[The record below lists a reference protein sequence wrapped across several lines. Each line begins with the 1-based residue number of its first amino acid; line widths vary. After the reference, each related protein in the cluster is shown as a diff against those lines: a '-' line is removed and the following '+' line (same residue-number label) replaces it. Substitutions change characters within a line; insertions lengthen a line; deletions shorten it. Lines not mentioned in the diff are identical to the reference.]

1 MDQTGMENPKFVT
14 GVALMSSFH
23 ALPETTVRHGFHL
36 NNSFSAFTL
45 NLFIVLLLYKIK
57 K

>member
-1 MDQTGMENPKFVT
+1 MENPKFVT

-36 NNSFSAFTL
+36 NITVFQ
-45 NLFIVLLLYKIK
+45 LLL
-57 K
+57 